1 MAGLIAKRLVAMV
14 GVLFVLMAIVFGL
27 QQLSPT
33 DPVHD
38 YLGANSTPAQI
49 AAAKHKLGYD
59 KPLPVQYV
67 RYVWDLLHGNLQTSL
82 RTRQPVATDLRHAL
96 PATLELALAAMLI
109 AGVLA
114 IALGIAS
121 AARWR
126 GAGVF
131 RFLLVAGGSIPAFL
145 AGILGIVLFYQH
157 LHWIP
162 APQRT
167 SLVNAPTG
175 PTGLLTVD
183 GILHG
188 RFNVTID
195 AIRHL
200 ILPSIA
206 VALVPAV
213 SVGRV
218 LRSSITTALHSDY
231 VRTARAKGLSE
242 RVVLIKHTLRNSA
255 GAALSM
261 GGLQIGL
268 MFAGVLVVE
277 VVFNWPGIGLY
288 TYQSINRADMPAI
301 AGTTLLLGAIYVIVN
316 ALVDILQ
323 AVADPR
329 IVL

>member
-1 MAGLIAKRLVAMV
+1 MSALILKRFVSMV
-14 GVLFVLMAIVFGL
+14 GVLLVLIAIVFLL
-27 QQLSPT
+27 QELSPT

-59 KPLPVQYV
+59 EPLPERYV
-67 RYVWDLLHGNLQTSL
+67 RYVWDVVHGNLQMSL
-82 RTRQPVATDLRHAL
+82 RTRQPVATDLRQAF
-96 PATLELALAAMLI
+96 PATLELAIGAMII
-109 AGVLA
+109 AGILA
-114 IALGIAS
+114 ITLGIAS

-126 GAGVF
+126 GAGIF
-131 RFLLVAGGSIPAFL
+131 RFILVAGGSLPAFL
-145 AGILGIVLFYQH
+145 VAILGIVIFYNK
-157 LHWIP
+157 LHWVP

-167 SLVNAPTG
+167 SYINAPSG
-175 PTGLLTVD
+175 PTGLLTID
-183 GILHG
+183 GLLHG
-188 RFNVTID
+188 RPEVTID

-200 ILPSIA
+200 ILPCIA
-206 VALVPAV
+206 VALIPAI

-218 LRSSITTALHSDY
+218 LRSSITEALHSDY
-231 VRTARAKGLSE
+231 VRTARSKGLSE
-242 RVVLIKHTLRNSA
+242 RAVLVKHTLRNSA

-261 GGLQIGL
+261 GGLQVGL

-277 VVFNWPGIGLY
+277 VVYNWPGIGLY
-288 TYQSINRADMPAI
+288 TYQSINRADIPAI

-323 AVADPR
+323 AIADPR

>member
-1 MAGLIAKRLVAMV
+1 MGGLIAKRVAAMFGILLV
-14 GVLFVLMAIVFGL
+14 LTAIVFGV

-33 DPVHD
+33 DPVHN
-38 YLGANSTPAQI
+38 YLGANSTPAQV
-49 AAAKHKLGYD
+49 AAARHKLGYD

-67 RYVWDLLHGNLQTSL
+67 RYVVDLLHGDMQTSL
-82 RTRQPVATDLRHAL
+82 RTRQPVATDLGNAL
-96 PATLELALAAMLI
+96 PATIELALAAMLI
-109 AGVLA
+109 AAVLA
-114 IALGIAS
+114 ILLGVAS

-126 GAGVF
+126 GAGIF
-131 RFLLVAGGSIPAFL
+131 RFILVAGGSIPAFL
-145 AGILGIVLFYQH
+145 AAILGIVLFYNH
-157 LHWIP
+157 LHWVP
-162 APQRT
+162 APGRT
-167 SLVNAPTG
+167 AYLNAPTG

-188 RFNVTID
+188 RLNVTVD

-218 LRSSITTALHSDY
+218 LRSSISDALQSDY

-242 RVVLIKHTLRNSA
+242 RVVLLRHTIRNSA

-268 MFAGVLVVE
+268 MFAGVMVVE
-277 VVFNWPGIGLY
+277 VVYNWPGIGLY
-288 TYQSINRADMPAI
+288 TYQSINRADLPAI
-301 AGTTLLLGAIYVIVN
+301 AGVTVLLGAVYVIINTV
-316 ALVDILQ
+316 VDILQ

>member
-1 MAGLIAKRLVAMV
+1 MGGLIAKRLAAMI
-14 GVLFVLMAIVFGL
+14 GILLVLTAIVFGV

-33 DPVHD
+33 DPVHN
-38 YLGANSTPAQI
+38 YLGANSTPAQV
-49 AAAKHKLGYD
+49 AVARHQLGYD

-67 RYVWDLLHGNLQTSL
+67 RYVGDLLRGNMGTSL
-82 RTRQPVATDLRHAL
+82 RTRQPVTTDLGHAL

-109 AGVLA
+109 AAVLA
-114 IALGIAS
+114 ILLGVAS

-126 GAGVF
+126 GAGIF
-131 RFLLVAGGSIPAFL
+131 RFILVAGGSVPAFL
-145 AGILGIVLFYQH
+145 AAILGIVLFYNH
-157 LHWIP
+157 LHWVP
-162 APQRT
+162 APGRT
-167 SLVNAPTG
+167 RYLNAPSG
-175 PTGLLTVD
+175 PTGLLTID
-183 GILHG
+183 GLLHG
-188 RFNVTID
+188 RLDVTVD
-195 AIRHL
+195 AIQHL

-218 LRSSITTALHSDY
+218 LRSSITNALQSDY

-242 RVVLIKHTLRNSA
+242 RMVLLRHTLRNSA

-268 MFAGVLVVE
+268 MFAGVMVVE
-277 VVFNWPGIGLY
+277 VVYNWPGIGLY
-288 TYQSINRADMPAI
+288 TYQSINRSDLPAI
-301 AGTTLLLGAIYVIVN
+301 AGVTVLLGAAYVIINTV
-316 ALVDILQ
+316 VDILQ

>member
-1 MAGLIAKRLVAMV
+1 MGALIAKRVAAMV
-14 GVLFVLMAIVFGL
+14 GILLVLTAIVFGV

-33 DPVHD
+33 DPVHN

-49 AAAKHKLGYD
+49 ALARHQLGYD

-67 RYVWDLLHGNLQTSL
+67 RYVGNLLRGNMGTSL
-82 RTRQPVATDLRHAL
+82 RTRQPVTTDLGHAL

-109 AGVLA
+109 AAVLA
-114 IALGIAS
+114 ILLGVAS

-126 GAGVF
+126 GAGIF
-131 RFLLVAGGSIPAFL
+131 RFILVAGGSVPAFL
-145 AGILGIVLFYQH
+145 AAILGIVLFYNH
-157 LHWIP
+157 LHWVP
-162 APQRT
+162 APGRT
-167 SLVNAPTG
+167 RYLNAPTG
-175 PTGLLTVD
+175 PTGLLTID
-183 GILHG
+183 GLLHG
-188 RFNVTID
+188 RIDVTVD
-195 AIRHL
+195 AIQHL

-218 LRSSITTALHSDY
+218 LRSSITNALASDY

-242 RVVLIKHTLRNSA
+242 RMVLLRHTLRNSA

-261 GGLQIGL
+261 GGLQVGL
-268 MFAGVLVVE
+268 MFAGVMVVE
-277 VVFNWPGIGLY
+277 VVYNWPGIGLY
-288 TYQSINRADMPAI
+288 TYQSINRADLPAI
-301 AGTTLLLGAIYVIVN
+301 AGVTVLLGAAYVFINTV
-316 ALVDILQ
+316 VDILQ

>member
-1 MAGLIAKRLVAMV
+1 MGALIAKRVAAMFGILLV
-14 GVLFVLMAIVFGL
+14 LTAIVFGV

-49 AAAKHKLGYD
+49 AATRHQLGYD

-82 RTRQPVATDLRHAL
+82 RTRQPVATDLGHAL

-109 AGVLA
+109 AAVLA
-114 IALGIAS
+114 VLLGVAS

-126 GAGVF
+126 GAGIF
-131 RFLLVAGGSIPAFL
+131 RFVLVAGGSVPAFL
-145 AGILGIVLFYQH
+145 AAILGIVLFYNH
-157 LHWIP
+157 LHWVP
-162 APQRT
+162 APGRT
-167 SLVNAPTG
+167 SYLNAPTG
-175 PTGLLTVD
+175 PTGLLTID
-183 GILHG
+183 GLLHG
-188 RFNVTID
+188 RLSVTVD

-218 LRSSITTALHSDY
+218 LRSSITTALESDY

-242 RVVLIKHTLRNSA
+242 RVVLVRHTIRNSA

-261 GGLQIGL
+261 GGLQVGL
-268 MFAGVLVVE
+268 MFAGVMVVE
-277 VVFNWPGIGLY
+277 VVYNWPGIGLY
-288 TYQSINRADMPAI
+288 TYQSINRADLPAI
-301 AGTTLLLGAIYVIVN
+301 AGVTVLLGAVYVIIN
-316 ALVDILQ
+316 TLVDILQ

>member
-1 MAGLIAKRLVAMV
+1 LIAKRVAAMFGILLV
-14 GVLFVLMAIVFGL
+14 LTAIVFEV

-33 DPVHD
+33 DPVHN
-38 YLGANSTPAQI
+38 YLGANSTPAEI
-49 AAAKHKLGYD
+49 AAARHTLGYD

-82 RTRQPVATDLRHAL
+82 RTRQPVATDLGHAL

-109 AGVLA
+109 AAVLA
-114 IALGIAS
+114 ILLGVAS

-126 GAGVF
+126 GAGLF
-131 RFLLVAGGSIPAFL
+131 RFILVAGGSIPAFL
-145 AGILGIVLFYQH
+145 AAILGIVLFYNH
-157 LHWIP
+157 LHWVP
-162 APQRT
+162 APGRT
-167 SLVNAPTG
+167 SYLNAPTG
-175 PTGLLTVD
+175 PTGLLTID
-183 GILHG
+183 GLLHG
-188 RFNVTID
+188 RLSVTVD

-218 LRSSITTALHSDY
+218 LRSSITTALESDY

-242 RVVLIKHTLRNSA
+242 RMVLLRHTIRNSA

-261 GGLQIGL
+261 GGLQVGL
-268 MFAGVLVVE
+268 MFAGVMVVE
-277 VVFNWPGIGLY
+277 VVYNWPGIGLY
-288 TYQSINRADMPAI
+288 TYQSINRADLPAI
-301 AGTTLLLGAIYVIVN
+301 AGVTVLLGAVYVIINTV
-316 ALVDILQ
+316 VDILQ

>member
-1 MAGLIAKRLVAMV
+1 MTQLILKRLAAMV
-14 GVLFVLMAIVFGL
+14 GILMVLIAIVFGL

-49 AAAKHKLGYD
+49 AAARHQLGYD
-59 KPLPVQYV
+59 RPLAVQYV
-67 RYVWDLLHGNLQTSL
+67 RYVWDVLHGNLQMSL

-96 PATLELALAAMLI
+96 PATLELAIASMIIATILA
-109 AGVLA
+109 VL
-114 IALGIAS
+114 LGIAS

-126 GAGVF
+126 GAGIF
-131 RFLLVAGGSIPAFL
+131 RFTLVAGGSVPAFL
-145 AGILGIVLFYQH
+145 VAILGIVVFYNK
-157 LHWIP
+157 LHWLP
-162 APQRT
+162 PPQRT
-167 SLVNAPTG
+167 SYLNAPTG

-183 GILHG
+183 GLLHG
-188 RFNVTID
+188 RPDVTID

-206 VALVPAV
+206 VALIPAI

-218 LRSSITTALHSDY
+218 LRSSITSALHSDY
-231 VRTARAKGLSE
+231 VRTARSKGLSE
-242 RVVLIKHTLRNSA
+242 RTVLVRHTLRNSA

-261 GGLQIGL
+261 AGLQVGL

-277 VVFNWPGIGLY
+277 VVYNWPGIGLY
-288 TYQSINRADMPAI
+288 TYQSINRADLPAI
-301 AGTTLLLGAIYVIVN
+301 AGVTLLLGALYVVIN

-323 AVADPR
+323 AFADPR

>member
-1 MAGLIAKRLVAMV
+1 MGALIAKRVAAMV
-14 GVLFVLMAIVFGL
+14 GILLVLTAIVFGV

-33 DPVHD
+33 DPVHN

-49 AAAKHKLGYD
+49 ALARHQLGYD

-67 RYVWDLLHGNLQTSL
+67 RYVGNLLRGNMGTSL
-82 RTRQPVATDLRHAL
+82 RTRQPVTTDLGHAL

-109 AGVLA
+109 AAVLA
-114 IALGIAS
+114 ILLGVAS

-126 GAGVF
+126 GAGIF
-131 RFLLVAGGSIPAFL
+131 RFILVAGGSVPAFL
-145 AGILGIVLFYQH
+145 AAILGIVLFYNH
-157 LHWIP
+157 LHWVP
-162 APQRT
+162 APGRT
-167 SLVNAPTG
+167 RYLNAPTG
-175 PTGLLTVD
+175 PTGLLTID
-183 GILHG
+183 GLLHG
-188 RFNVTID
+188 RIDVTVD
-195 AIRHL
+195 AIQHL

-218 LRSSITTALHSDY
+218 LRSSITHALQSDY

-242 RVVLIKHTLRNSA
+242 RMVLLRHTLRNSA

-261 GGLQIGL
+261 GGLQVGL
-268 MFAGVLVVE
+268 MFAGVMVVE
-277 VVFNWPGIGLY
+277 VVYNWPGIGLY
-288 TYQSINRADMPAI
+288 TYQSINRADLPAI
-301 AGTTLLLGAIYVIVN
+301 AGVTVLLGAAYVFINTV
-316 ALVDILQ
+316 VDILQ

>member
-1 MAGLIAKRLVAMV
+1 MSGLIAKRVAAMV
-14 GVLFVLMAIVFGL
+14 GILLVLTAIVFGV

-38 YLGANSTPAQI
+38 YLGANSTPSQI
-49 AAAKHKLGYD
+49 AAARHKLGYD

-67 RYVWDLLHGNLQTSL
+67 RYVGNLLHGNMGTSL
-82 RTRQPVATDLRHAL
+82 RTRQPVTTDLRHAL

-109 AGVLA
+109 AAVLA
-114 IALGIAS
+114 VLLGVAS

-126 GAGVF
+126 GAGLF
-131 RFLLVAGGSIPAFL
+131 RFILVAGGSIPAFL
-145 AGILGIVLFYQH
+145 AAILGIVLFYNH
-157 LHWIP
+157 LHWVP
-162 APQRT
+162 APGRT
-167 SLVNAPTG
+167 RYLNAPSG
-175 PTGLLTVD
+175 PTGLLTID
-183 GILHG
+183 GLLHG
-188 RFNVTID
+188 RLDVTVD
-195 AIRHL
+195 AIQHL

-218 LRSSITTALHSDY
+218 LRSSITNALQSDY

-242 RVVLIKHTLRNSA
+242 RVVLLRHTIRNSA

-261 GGLQIGL
+261 GGLQVGL
-268 MFAGVLVVE
+268 MFAGVMVVE
-277 VVFNWPGIGLY
+277 VVYNWPGIGLY
-288 TYQSINRADMPAI
+288 TYQSINRSDLPAI
-301 AGTTLLLGAIYVIVN
+301 AGVTVLLGAVYVVIN
-316 ALVDILQ
+316 TIVDILQ